1 MNYNSFGLL
10 KVIIFVLLLAGC
22 DSSMNLYPNPDIK
35 IDNQQEWQKK
45 LYFERITEFK
55 KNPIGKNKIVFL
67 GNSITQGGGDWN
79 DRYQCSNI
87 VNRGISGDYTNGIL
101 KRLDEITFYK
111 PTAVFLMIGINEFF
125 ADNSNNSD
133 INPKSVSKNIFKIA
147 DLIKQKSPDTKVY
160 LYTILPINANQ
171 YIEVKKVDY
180 NFLQNG
186 FSPSVNQQV
195 VEANIILKSNF
206 TYPVIDLYSA
216 FIDKN
221 FELNPLFSI
230 DGVHLNEN
238 GYDLWVKK
246 TKELI
251 LSLENG
257 N

>member
-22 DSSMNLYPNPDIK
+22 DISMNLYPNPDMK

-55 KNPIGKNKIVFL
+55 KDPIGKNKIVFL

-79 DRYQCSNI
+79 ERYQCSNI

-133 INPKSVSKNIFKIA
+133 INPESVSKNIFKIA
-147 DLIKQKSPDTKVY
+147 DLITQKSPNTKVY

-206 TYPVIDLYSA
+206 KYPIIDLYSA
-216 FIDKN
+216 FINQN
-221 FELNPLFSI
+221 FELNPLFSS
-230 DGVHLNEN
+230 DGVHLNED

-251 LSLENG
+251 ISLENKS
-257 N
+257 

>member
-10 KVIIFVLLLAGC
+10 KVIIFVLLLSGC

-55 KNPIGKNKIVFL
+55 KDPIGKNKIVFL

-79 DRYQCSNI
+79 ERYQCSNI

-133 INPKSVSKNIFKIA
+133 INPK
-147 DLIKQKSPDTKVY
+147 
-160 LYTILPINANQ
+160 
-171 YIEVKKVDY
+171 
-180 NFLQNG
+180 
-186 FSPSVNQQV
+186 
-195 VEANIILKSNF
+195 
-206 TYPVIDLYSA
+206 
-216 FIDKN
+216 
-221 FELNPLFSI
+221 
-230 DGVHLNEN
+230 
-238 GYDLWVKK
+238 
-246 TKELI
+246 
-251 LSLENG
+251 
-257 N
+257 